1 MTPEQRVSVPG
12 TGHLNK
18 KIAFTVLLDLTF
30 CLLEFQIDI
39 WKPAVTF
46 FFLLWKEF
54 DVTLLE
60 IVQQG
65 NRCPKTIHPCNL
77 VLCAE
82 NWYSAK

>member
-39 WKPAVTF
+39 
-46 FFLLWKEF
+46 
-54 DVTLLE
+54 
-60 IVQQG
+60 
-65 NRCPKTIHPCNL
+65 
-77 VLCAE
+77 
-82 NWYSAK
+82 